1 MLDSDYVRA
10 EPQKPAPEIPVRV
23 FLKSQLMAALRQRSR
38 PIIIEDCDLAL
49 PFTRML
55 RARELRLRVVGGI
68 VADAMSFAI
77 NRYYG
82 ADIEACWYIGQY
94 VLPGNVQRVI
104 LKPKALP
111 LRTLGVSVPERSLLR
126 LQ

>member
-1 MLDSDYVRA
+1 MGDDEVARRDLV
-10 EPQKPAPEIPVRV
+10 PA
-23 FLKSQLMAALRQRSR
+23 SRQASGDRGAG
-38 PIIIEDCDLAL
+38 L
-49 PFTRML
+49 
-55 RARELRLRVVGGI
+55 VV
-68 VADAMSFAI
+68 V
-77 NRYYG
+77 G